1 MNSPNRVFVGRLDNL
16 VVLGP
21 DGESLG
27 RVRDVVLTL
36 QDPTSSPRAVG
47 LVIQLLNRRRIF
59 LPMLRIAS
67 FSESAVTLVTG
78 NVTVRSFKQHPMEIQ
93 VLGEMVDSIVQVRD
107 PEIEDLDGKNVVVTD
122 VEIEQTRSRDW
133 IVSRLAVRRRTGPF
147 SRRGAIH
154 LVEWEFIQGFS
165 NTTVLNNEQDA
176 AALAQRYEDM
186 RPADVASAILS
197 LPQKRR
203 LELASVLDDERL
215 ADIVQ
220 ELPDDDQME
229 LLTAL
234 PLARAADVLEAMDP
248 DDAADVLGEMP
259 SHEAESLLSLMNKQD
274 AGTVRRLLTFS
285 PETAGGI
292 MTPEP
297 IILTA
302 QTTVAEALAHVR
314 NPDRSAA
321 VSSLVYVV
329 RPPTQT
335 PTGKYLGV
343 VHTQRL
349 LREPPST
356 LIGDYIDT
364 DLTALTPEASTES
377 VARYLATYNL
387 VCGPVVDSTGH
398 LLGAVSVDD
407 LLDHLLPEN
416 WREAEMAVREVD
428 DDR

>member
-1 MNSPNRVFVGRLDNL
+1 M
-16 VVLGP
+16 
-21 DGESLG
+21 
-27 RVRDVVLTL
+27 
-36 QDPTSSPRAVG
+36 
-47 LVIQLLNRRRIF
+47 
-59 LPMLRIAS
+59 LP
-67 FSESAVTLVTG
+67 
-78 NVTVRSFKQHPMEIQ
+78 P
-93 VLGEMVDSIVQVRD
+93 
-107 PEIEDLDGKNVVVTD
+107 
-122 VEIEQTRSRDW
+122 
-133 IVSRLAVRRRTGPF
+133 
-147 SRRGAIH
+147 
-154 LVEWEFIQGFS
+154 
-165 NTTVLNNEQDA
+165 
-176 AALAQRYEDM
+176 
-186 RPADVASAILS
+186 

-259 SHEAESLLSLMNKQD
+259 SHEAESLLSLMDKQD

>member
-1 MNSPNRVFVGRLDNL
+1 MSSPNRVFVGRLDNL

-21 DGESLG
+21 DGESVG

-36 QDPTSSPRAVG
+36 QDPTSFPRAVG

-59 LPMLRIAS
+59 LPMLRVAS
-67 FSESAVTLVTG
+67 FSGSAVTLVTG
-78 NVTVRSFKQHPMEIQ
+78 NVTVRSFKQQPTEIQ
-93 VLGEMVDSIVQVRD
+93 VLGEMVDSLVQVRD
-107 PEIEDLDGKNVVVTD
+107 PEIEELDGKQAVVTD

-133 IVSRLAVRRRTGPF
+133 VVSRLAVRRRTGPF
-147 SRRGAIH
+147 SRRGAVY
-154 LVEWEFIQGFS
+154 LVEWEFIRGFS
-165 NTTVLNNEQDA
+165 NASVLNNRQDA
-176 AALAQRYEDM
+176 TVLAHRYEDM
-186 RPADVASAILS
+186 RPADAASAILN

-203 LELASVLDDERL
+203 LELATVLDDERL

-220 ELPDDDQME
+220 ELPDDDQTD

-234 PLARAADVLEAMDP
+234 PLPRAADVLEAMDP

-259 SHEAESLLSLMNKQD
+259 DQEAERLLNLMNKQD

-285 PETAGGI
+285 PDTAGGI

-297 IILTA
+297 IILNA

-314 NPDRSAA
+314 NPELSPAL
-321 VSSLVYVV
+321 SSLVYVV

-356 LIGDYIDT
+356 LIGDYVDT
-364 DLTALTPEASTES
+364 NLTALTPDASTEA

-387 VCGPVVDSTGH
+387 VCGPVIDNTGH

-407 LLDHLLPEN
+407 LLDHLLPED
-416 WREAEMAVREVD
+416 WREEEMAVREVND
-428 DDR
+428 GR

>member
-1 MNSPNRVFVGRLDNL
+1 MSSPNRVFVGRLDNL

-21 DGESLG
+21 DGESIG

-59 LPMLRIAS
+59 LPMLRVAS
-67 FSESAVTLVTG
+67 FSGSAVTLVTG
-78 NVTVRSFKQHPMEIQ
+78 NVTVRSFKQQPTEIQ
-93 VLGEMVDSIVQVRD
+93 VLGEMVDSLVQVRD
-107 PEIEDLDGKNVVVTD
+107 PEIEELDGQQAVVTD

-133 IVSRLAVRRRTGPF
+133 VVSRLAVRRRTGPF
-147 SRRGAIH
+147 SRRGAVY
-154 LVEWEFIQGFS
+154 LVEWEFIRGFS
-165 NTTVLNNEQDA
+165 NASVLNNEQDA
-176 AALAQRYEDM
+176 TVLAQRYDDM
-186 RPADVASAILS
+186 RPADAASAILN

-203 LELASVLDDERL
+203 LELATVLDDERL

-220 ELPDDDQME
+220 ELPDDDQAD

-234 PLARAADVLEAMDP
+234 PLSRAADVLEAMDP

-259 SHEAESLLSLMNKQD
+259 DQEAERLLNLMNKQD

-285 PETAGGI
+285 PDTAGGI

-297 IILTA
+297 IILNA
-302 QTTVAEALAHVR
+302 QTTVAEALAHVC
-314 NPDRSAA
+314 NPELSPAL
-321 VSSLVYVV
+321 SSLVYVV
-329 RPPTQT
+329 RPPAQT

-356 LIGDYIDT
+356 LIGDYVDT
-364 DLTALTPEASTES
+364 NLPALTPEASTEA

-387 VCGPVVDSTGH
+387 VCGPVIDNVGH

-407 LLDHLLPEN
+407 LLDHLLPDD
-416 WREAEMAVREVD
+416 WREEEMAVREVSD
-428 DDR
+428 GR